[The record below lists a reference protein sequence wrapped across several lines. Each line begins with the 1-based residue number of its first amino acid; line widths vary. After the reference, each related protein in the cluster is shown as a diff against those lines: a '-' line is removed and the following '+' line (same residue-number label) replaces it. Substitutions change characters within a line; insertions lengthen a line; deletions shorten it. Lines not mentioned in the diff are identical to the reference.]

1 MLMSKKKKAGR
12 EWTTPLEES
21 KKEAVRF
28 ANGLAISLNVLKLL
42 KQLDELEANGVTV
55 TKEYRESLILQLSAG
70 IPEGEA

>member
-42 KQLDELEANGVTV
+42 KQLDELEENGVTV

-70 IPEGEA
+70 LPVADA